1 MGASRHGHSRV
12 VELLLQHTDTDPEVV
27 DRWAGHVTRDSC
39 DTRDPCRDGHSALH
53 HARTN
58 SVKWRLHN
66 FSRRS
71 RSVDNVMGAQ
81 QRWISCR

>member
-1 MGASRHGHSRV
+1 M
-12 VELLLQHTDTDPEVV
+12 
-27 DRWAGHVTRDSC
+27 TRDSC
-39 DTRDPCRDGHSALH
+39 DTRDTCRDGHSALH

-81 QRWISCR
+81 QRWISCRYPVDSVCVDIA